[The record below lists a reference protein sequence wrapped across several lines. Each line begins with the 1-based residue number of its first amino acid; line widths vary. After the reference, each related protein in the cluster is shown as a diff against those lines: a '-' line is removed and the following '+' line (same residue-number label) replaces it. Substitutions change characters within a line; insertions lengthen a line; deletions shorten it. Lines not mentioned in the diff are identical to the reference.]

1 MLYKHTVVL
10 RTRPVTHFA
19 IRVFYLT
26 HLSRFGGAEKE
37 KLTNHMCKIS
47 QLAPDSVCLHLWYVK
62 LCVRFSL
69 TRMLLLTDC
78 LKHSDSRVS
87 TMSWTGK
94 EGLMRLNISHN
105 EVMLKKKECSSRIRP
120 CDPLGHTYTRWSQ
133 STLTTLCLALQRSNA
148 WIMQTHE
155 KVINSTFSV
164 MLRVGNKGEEK
175 CESGEHLFTAVL
187 FTELCN
193 FLNLP
198 NDHTSCE

>member
-10 RTRPVTHFA
+10 RTRPVTHFT
-19 IRVFYLT
+19 ILVFHLT

-105 EVMLKKKECSSRIRP
+105 EVMLKKKRRSAARGSVHVIRSATPTPGEANQLWRLSAWHSRGRMHESCKHMKNWLI
-120 CDPLGHTYTRWSQ
+120 PLSVWCWESATKEKKSVNLGNIY
-133 STLTTLCLALQRSNA
+133 LLQFFSLNC
-148 WIMQTHE
+148 
-155 KVINSTFSV
+155 VIF
-164 MLRVGNKGEEK
+164 
-175 CESGEHLFTAVL
+175 
-187 FTELCN
+187 
-193 FLNLP
+193 
-198 NDHTSCE
+198 

>member
-10 RTRPVTHFA
+10 RTRPVTHFT
-19 IRVFYLT
+19 ILVFHLT

-133 STLTTLCLALQRSNA
+133 STLTTLCWHSRGRMHESCKHMKNWLIPLSVWCWESATKEKKSVNLGNIYLLQFFTLNC
-148 WIMQTHE
+148 
-155 KVINSTFSV
+155 VIF
-164 MLRVGNKGEEK
+164 
-175 CESGEHLFTAVL
+175 
-187 FTELCN
+187 
-193 FLNLP
+193 
-198 NDHTSCE
+198 

>member
-10 RTRPVTHFA
+10 RTRPVTHFTILA
-19 IRVFYLT
+19 FHLT

-105 EVMLKKKECSSRIRP
+105 EVMLKKKRRSAARVHVIRSATPIPGEANQLWRLSAGTQEAECMNHANTWKT
-120 CDPLGHTYTRWSQ
+120 D
-133 STLTTLCLALQRSNA
+133 
-148 WIMQTHE
+148 
-155 KVINSTFSV
+155 
-164 MLRVGNKGEEK
+164 
-175 CESGEHLFTAVL
+175 
-187 FTELCN
+187 
-193 FLNLP
+193 
-198 NDHTSCE
+198 